1 MTLQKRLERVMKKR
15 GWRVADLARHF
26 GVPYTTVREWVLNG
40 REPAG
45 PAADRLALDRI
56 LKSLER
62 AG

>member
-1 MTLQKRLERVMKKR
+1 MTLQKRLERIMKKR

-40 REPAG
+40 REPG
-45 PAADRLALDRI
+45 DPAIERI